1 MMDVA
6 LRANSSLSRWA
17 AVEFVDDIFDG
28 DHRYGAPV
36 RRLNELKKQDESEGR
51 EFVIAIGEPSARRK
65 IANTLMS
72 CNFKLGR
79 LIDPTSTISS
89 SATISDG
96 ILVAPFCSISTDAVL
111 AENSCINTM
120 SIVGHDVVVGSNSVI
135 SSMVNLGGGC
145 TVGEDTYIGMGALVK
160 ERIKIGSNSIIGMG
174 SVVYN
179 DIPDG
184 VIALGNPARV
194 VRENRDQKIFK

>member
-6 LRANSSLSRWA
+6 LRANASLSRWTS
-17 AVEFVDDIFDG
+17 VEFVDDIFDG
-28 DHRYGAPV
+28 DSRFGAPV
-36 RRLNELKKQDESEGR
+36 RRLAELNKQDESEER
-51 EFVIAIGEPSARRK
+51 EFVIATGEPSSRRK
-65 IANTLMS
+65 IAQTLVS
-72 CNFKLGR
+72 RSFLLGR
-79 LIDPTSTISS
+79 LVDPSSIISG
-89 SATISDG
+89 SATICDG
-96 ILVAPFCSISTDAVL
+96 VLVAPFCSVSINVVL
-111 AENSCINTM
+111 GENSCMNTM

-145 TVGEDTYIGMGALVK
+145 IVGKDSYVGMGALVK

>member
-6 LRANSSLSRWA
+6 FRANSSLSRWTS
-17 AVEFVDDIFDG
+17 VEFVDDIFDG
-28 DHRYGAPV
+28 DSRYGAPV
-36 RRLNELKKQDESEGR
+36 RRLDELNKQNESEDR
-51 EFVIAIGEPSARRK
+51 EFVIATGEPSARRK

-72 CNFKLGR
+72 CKFKLGR
-79 LIDPTSTISS
+79 LIDPTSIISS
-89 SATISDG
+89 SATTSDG
-96 ILVAPFCSISTDAVL
+96 ILVAPFCSVSTNAVL
-111 AENSCINTM
+111 AQNSCINTM
-120 SIVGHDVVVGSNSVI
+120 SVVGHDVVVGSNSVI

-174 SVVYN
+174 SVVYD
-179 DIPDG
+179 DIPNG

-194 VRENRDQKIFK
+194 VRENRDKKIFK